1 LKAKYNFHFTLPL
14 GSQSLS
20 VNVTSSA
27 GSVLLRAPSGS
38 GKSSFLRAVL
48 GLNKKLPKI
57 EISGVERTGYV
68 PQDSLLIPHLS
79 VKENLLLSPFA
90 DSAEINEIT
99 SGLMIEN
106 LLERYPRM
114 LSGGERQ
121 RVAIGRSLLS
131 KPQLLLMDE
140 PFSAL
145 DIEMRK
151 KIIPFV
157 QAWLLRHKVDLILV
171 SHDEDSSSSLCE
183 EVWSIH
189 NNQLSV
195 VKT

>member
-14 GSQSLS
+14 GSQNLT
-20 VNVTSSA
+20 VNVTSNS

-48 GLNKKLPKI
+48 GLNKKIPKI

-121 RVAIGRSLLS
+121 RVAIGRALLS

-151 KIIPFV
+151 KIIPFG
-157 QAWLLRHKVDLILV
+157 QAWLLRHKADLILV